1 MSYEIKTAKALNEL
15 KQNIQ
20 STLAAKNLDNTGEAS
35 MSLEVNGSQLLGND
49 YIYYLDQGRR
59 PGKFPPS
66 LIDWV
71 RNKLGLKGNEA
82 KQVDFLVRRKIS
94 REGTEIFKNKSNGL
108 ELDKLVNEMLDN
120 LIKELPNEVAAEGLK
135 WL

>member
-1 MSYEIKTAKALNEL
+1 MSYEIITANALNGL
-15 KQNIQ
+15 KRKIQ
-20 STLAAKNLDNTGEAS
+20 ATLAAKNLDATGEAS

-49 YIYYLDQGRR
+49 YLYYLDKGRA
-59 PGKFPPS
+59 PGKMPPS

-71 RNKLGLKGNEA
+71 RAKLSLKDNEA

-94 REGTEIFKNKSNGL
+94 REGTEIFKNKSKGL
-108 ELDKLVNEMLDN
+108 ELDKLVTDMLEN
-120 LIKELPNEVAAEGLK
+120 ITKELPDEVAVEALK

>member
-1 MSYEIKTAKALNEL
+1 VSYEIKTAKALNEL